1 MIKYNQYIGEGP
13 LVSEIGVGAWQLG
26 DSSEWKSMTEQEAV
40 TLVRRALDLGV
51 NFFDTAPNYG
61 LGTSEVRLGKALK
74 ETGRDKVL
82 INTKCGHAATGE
94 KNYDPGLI
102 RASLEGSL
110 RRLGTEYVDSL
121 IIHNPPFDY
130 LNGNKTDAYEVL
142 EKLVEEGKIRVY
154 GASVDTYEEMKVLL
168 ETTGSKVVEAFYN
181 ILFQDIARAFDQA
194 MEQGVAVIAKIPL
207 DSGWLSGKYSAETI
221 FDDIRQR
228 WSIEDKK
235 VRADLVARLQKLLPE
250 DVPLPSAAIA
260 FCLAH
265 EVISTVIPGNKNLAQ
280 LESNVASAG
289 EELSSDL
296 RQQLRVFYTENVQP
310 LHLPW

>member
-1 MIKYNQYIGEGP
+1 MKYNQYIGDGP

-40 TLVRRALDLGV
+40 ALVRRALDLGV

-74 ETGRDKVL
+74 ESGRDKVV

-142 EKLVEEGKIRVY
+142 EKLVEEGKIRAY

-235 VRADLVARLQKLLPE
+235 VRADLVARLQKLLSE

-260 FCLAH
+260 FCLAQ
-265 EVISTVIPGNKNLAQ
+265 EAISTVIPGNKNLSQ

-296 RQQLRVFYTENVQP
+296 RQQLRIFYTENVEP

>member
-1 MIKYNQYIGEGP
+1 VIKYNQYIGDGP

-265 EVISTVIPGNKNLAQ
+265 EAISTVIPGNKNLAQ